1 MTRPTTGQLQPLKD
15 TEPDNPKPSAA
26 LPRVASLT
34 NERQEKKCK
43 GRHRTAAGP
52 RVRGSAGGIGV
63 SASAPRTAR
72 NQTEPMQRITTASR
86 SLPPCRAVVAG
97 PALRD
102 TDTRDA
108 PPVRHGF
115 SFSHSARGHRHR
127 LAALASRIWP
137 GGGEGESVRI
147 ATWPP
152 LSHACR
158 RVLAVPSSSVAAHR
172 LGSRPAHPGA
182 RPSVR
187 CPPCGATRGAAD
199 IGEGGL
205 FGHRRRRTRAHG
217 SRVRRRSRVAPQLTR
232 ARCWLVA
239 SCSAPV
245 GSARL
250 SARSRLLRGGR
261 SHRLATPG
269 YMIPLRNCDGSL
281 D

>member
-1 MTRPTTGQLQPLKD
+1 MVPYPATDAAIEPPVSVKELSGSCVAKSTTSSGVLRAKQRIAFSGPSVTGQTHQGSGESVTRPTTGQLQPLKD

-115 SFSHSARGHRHR
+115 SFSHSARGHR
-127 LAALASRIWP
+127 LAALASRI
-137 GGGEGESVRI
+137 
-147 ATWPP
+147 
-152 LSHACR
+152 
-158 RVLAVPSSSVAAHR
+158 
-172 LGSRPAHPGA
+172 
-182 RPSVR
+182 
-187 CPPCGATRGAAD
+187 
-199 IGEGGL
+199 
-205 FGHRRRRTRAHG
+205 
-217 SRVRRRSRVAPQLTR
+217 
-232 ARCWLVA
+232 
-239 SCSAPV
+239 
-245 GSARL
+245 
-250 SARSRLLRGGR
+250 
-261 SHRLATPG
+261 
-269 YMIPLRNCDGSL
+269 
-281 D
+281 